1 MSQGRIGVRQAALP
15 LLIHGKSRMRK
26 RARTDLCG
34 LRLEAH
40 EVQSPEMETAA
51 KPSSQ
56 PRTKSCVMSGDGHCE
71 A

>member
-1 MSQGRIGVRQAALP
+1 VCGKQTLP
-15 LLIHGKSRMRK
+15 LLILGKSRMRR

-34 LRLEAH
+34 LCLEAH
-40 EVQSPEMETAA
+40 GVQFPGMETAA

-56 PRTKSCVMSGDGHCE
+56 PRTKSCVVTGNGHCE